1 MLNVHEVFRSISGE
15 VGEIPQGSI
24 AWFIRFQGCNLRCS
38 WCDTERAQEINILGR
53 ERGLTTADIVAN
65 SIPENSNV
73 ILTGGE
79 PYCQPVD
86 ELRDLIKL
94 LRAKNCRV
102 PIETNGSHLPVLDAD
117 HVMDYKTP
125 SSGMTAFM
133 MDIKVFESLPPG
145 SWVKMVVKTLADI
158 KAATRVASHLVR
170 EGAQARIAF
179 SAESGEMIS
188 EVIDFINGAAPE
200 LLPHIVFNVQLHKKL
215 DLA

>member
-38 WCDTERAQEINILGR
+38 WCDTKRAQEIDIPGH
-53 ERGLTTADIVAN
+53 EVGPTTADTIAD
-65 SIPENSNV
+65 SIPVNSNV

-79 PYCQPVD
+79 PYCQPLD
-86 ELRDLIKL
+86 ELFALIEL
-94 LRAKNCRV
+94 LHAKNCRV
-102 PIETNGSHLPVLDAD
+102 QIETNGSYPPILNAY
-117 HVMDYKTP
+117 HVVDYKTP
-125 SSGMTAFM
+125 SSGMTARM
-133 MDIKVFESLPPG
+133 MDAKVFVSLPPG
-145 SWVKMVVKTLADI
+145 SWVKMVVKTQADI
-158 KAATRVASHLVR
+158 EAATRVASHLVR

-188 EVIDFINGAAPE
+188 AVIEFINGAAPE